1 MVGFQATL
9 AEERGGG
16 TEARATRSGAGSLRR
31 PTPPHT
37 VPSLPGPRPHSRSRK
52 VRTCVHQHPLLSCPS
67 RPRCWE
73 IPERQDSHPAP
84 TLLRCGICAPGRR
97 PAAMAASKAGGVLA
111 SEPSRPA
118 LPRPVPE
125 LTLPNLGLF
134 LGPTL
139 GLGTGRPLDRP
150 PQGMACHITRNRGRA
165 RRDLPGARGPMGGAP
180 RWEAEVPS
188 LAWRA

>member
-1 MVGFQATL
+1 MAGFQATL

-16 TEARATRSGAGSLRR
+16 TEERGTRSSARSLRR

-52 VRTCVHQHPLLSCPS
+52 VRTCVHQHSPLSCSS

-73 IPERQDSHPAP
+73 IPGRRDSQPAP

-111 SEPSRPA
+111 SQPSRPA

-125 LTLPNLGLF
+125 LTLPNLRLF
-134 LGPTL
+134 LGPIL
-139 GLGTGRPLDRP
+139 DLETGRRST
-150 PQGMACHITRNRGRA
+150 CHRKEWPATSQETEARA
-165 RRDLPGARGPMGGAP
+165 RRDLPGARMPMGGAP
-180 RWEAEVPS
+180 RWEAEMTA
-188 LAWRA
+188 LGWRA